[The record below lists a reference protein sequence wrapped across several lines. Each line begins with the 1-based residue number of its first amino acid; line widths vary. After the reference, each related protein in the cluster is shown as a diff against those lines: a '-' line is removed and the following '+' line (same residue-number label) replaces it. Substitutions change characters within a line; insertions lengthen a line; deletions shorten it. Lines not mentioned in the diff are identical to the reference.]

1 MVQIN
6 DVGRTKK
13 NAIERLIYRPKYNG
27 HVERGKNYILV
38 DDVVTQGGT
47 LNELKKYIE
56 GQGGKVVACS
66 TLGFTKYSAVLQI
79 TDENIKR
86 LERKFG
92 RDEIEKYLKE
102 FGIGERIEDITN
114 GEARHLLRF
123 KNVDRIRDRTPN
135 KINRGIS
142 ERNKTDTRKKTSKI
156 YSKVTNKETARRTR
170 EMLDSIVIDGEI
182 DLDKEKQP
190 IRIPMKDRMAQ
201 AQEKAEK
208 VNG

>member
-1 MVQIN
+1 M
-6 DVGRTKK
+6 
-13 NAIERLIYRPKYNG
+13 
-27 HVERGKNYILV
+27 
-38 DDVVTQGGT
+38 
-47 LNELKKYIE
+47 
-56 GQGGKVVACS
+56 
-66 TLGFTKYSAVLQI
+66 QI

-142 ERNKTDTRKKTSKI
+142 ERNKTNVRKSTSPPNKQGI
-156 YSKVTNKETARRTR
+156 TQKNTAIGPDKETARRTR

-190 IRIPMKDRMAQ
+190 IRIPMKDRMAL

>member
-1 MVQIN
+1 M
-6 DVGRTKK
+6 
-13 NAIERLIYRPKYNG
+13 
-27 HVERGKNYILV
+27 
-38 DDVVTQGGT
+38 
-47 LNELKKYIE
+47 
-56 GQGGKVVACS
+56 
-66 TLGFTKYSAVLQI
+66 QI

-114 GEARHLLRF
+114 GDARHLLRF
-123 KNVDRIRDRTPN
+123 KNVDRIRDRTAN

-142 ERNKTDTRKKTSKI
+142 ERNKTDTRKRTSKI

>member
-1 MVQIN
+1 
-6 DVGRTKK
+6 
-13 NAIERLIYRPKYNG
+13 
-27 HVERGKNYILV
+27 
-38 DDVVTQGGT
+38 
-47 LNELKKYIE
+47 
-56 GQGGKVVACS
+56 
-66 TLGFTKYSAVLQI
+66 LQI

-114 GEARHLLRF
+114 GDARHLLRF

-142 ERNKTDTRKKTSKI
+142 ERNKTDTRKRTSKI

-170 EMLDSIVIDGEI
+170 EMLDRKSI
-182 DLDKEKQP
+182 KEQ
-190 IRIPMKDRMAQ
+190 MAL